1 MYFIKIFSIFAENKY
16 LILRSMEKEVIIQQE
31 VKNGLSEYG
40 INEEERREY
49 ENLIL
54 GQIKDKEFEKEEDL
68 TNDVKARVQSLVPSV
83 KLLQRRSTKF
93 GQEKAEVLR
102 QFEEYKKNNPIKK
115 EEPKKEPEQ
124 EDTPAWARALLN
136 KVEDLE
142 KERIAERKA
151 KELDNKKT
159 ATLSALKP
167 KYNKSFY
174 ATIDV
179 LAQNIDW
186 SKENAEN
193 EFKDLLSGLAKDN
206 PVWLANAGEEHHKD
220 KRNILMSFSSSQTD
234 KEKQK
239 EFNKKLV

>member
-1 MYFIKIFSIFAENKY
+1 
-16 LILRSMEKEVIIQQE
+16 MEKEVIIQQE

-40 INEEERREY
+40 INEEERKDY

-54 GQIKDKEFEKEEDL
+54 EQIKDKEFEKEEDL

-124 EDTPAWARALLN
+124 EDTPAWAKALLN

-206 PVWLANAGEEHHKD
+206 PVWLANSEEEHHRD
-220 KRNILMSFSSSQTD
+220 KKNILMSFSSSQAD
-234 KEKQK
+234 KEKQE